1 MDTSMLMFNNKD
13 VNHAADVELM

>member
-1 MDTSMLMFNNKD
+1 MFNNKD